1 MQRRKT
7 ARIPTVSTSPVGGSL
22 PPDPESQSELVRQI
36 ARYHSAMFCADDCLR
51 RCRDA
56 CNLEDLAHCNF
67 LYADR
72 QLMLATEYVEKAR
85 VALELA
91 KRRIVEVPVA
101 EPCQAVVVLFDK
113 FGKTGPYGGDRL

>member
-1 MQRRKT
+1 M
-7 ARIPTVSTSPVGGSL
+7 STSNLGDSKA
-22 PPDPESQSELVRQI
+22 PEPQDQSELVKQI

-56 CNLEDLAHCNF
+56 CNFEDLAHCNF

-72 QLMLATEYVEKAR
+72 QLMLANEYVEKAR

-91 KRRIVEVPVA
+91 KRGLVAAKVA
-101 EPCQAVVVLFDK
+101 EPAQVAGGFYDK
-113 FGKTGPYGGDRL
+113 FSESGPYGGDRR